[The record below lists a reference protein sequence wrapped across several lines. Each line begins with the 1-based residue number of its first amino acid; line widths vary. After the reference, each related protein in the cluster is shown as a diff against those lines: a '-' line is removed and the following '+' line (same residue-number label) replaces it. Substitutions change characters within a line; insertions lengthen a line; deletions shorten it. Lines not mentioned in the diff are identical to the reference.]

1 MIKSLREGGKKTTKI
16 LQENL
21 VEFDQIWIHWSQK
34 INDKDEK
41 LRLVWGK
48 NDHIWSWQTN
58 IWKKMCPSDDKNVS
72 IIYK

>member
-41 LRLVWGK
+41 LRLV
-48 NDHIWSWQTN
+48 
-58 IWKKMCPSDDKNVS
+58 
-72 IIYK
+72 